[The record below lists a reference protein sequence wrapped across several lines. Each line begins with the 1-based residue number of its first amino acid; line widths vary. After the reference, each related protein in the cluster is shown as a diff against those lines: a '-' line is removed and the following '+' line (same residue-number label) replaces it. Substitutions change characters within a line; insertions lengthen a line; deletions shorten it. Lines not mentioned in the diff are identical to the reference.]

1 MRRLVAAMLVA
12 FVALTLV
19 GCGGGGEE
27 EAADT
32 GTEAAAPA
40 PAPAPAPVT
49 AEGASP
55 VADRS
60 DLSAEVFEPFPNDDS
75 VPSAIKERLDN
86 NQAMLLFFYNSEQD
100 VTNDVRKEIDKV
112 AEDNNGLID
121 LLTYNV
127 GKNTKVD
134 SEGNVVVDP
143 ELTNDENAQEAVKFA
158 HQIGVDHLP
167 YVVVVDEQGYEIFYS
182 RGFIDEELLGRQVE
196 RAAQ

>member
-1 MRRLVAAMLVA
+1 MLVA
-12 FVALTLV
+12 FVALALV

-27 EAADT
+27 QAADT
-32 GTEAAAPA
+32 GTNAAAPA
-40 PAPAPAPVT
+40 PAPAPAPT
-49 AEGASP
+49 PAGGAPASP

-60 DLSAEVFEPFPNDDS
+60 DLSAEVFIPFPNDDS
-75 VPSAIKERLDN
+75 VPSAILERLEN

-134 SEGNVVVDP
+134 ANGNVVVDP
-143 ELTNDENAQEAVKFA
+143 ELANDENAQEAVQLA

-167 YVVVVDEQGYEIFYS
+167 YVVIVDEQGYEIFYS

-196 RAAQ
+196 RAAE